1 MNNAALGAI
10 GGAIAGALGALVATK
25 TSTERAEDALNA
37 RFFDPAR
44 RPLGAPGASTSLT
57 GCAPG
62 ASAVT
67 LAGTWASFC
76 LAPADKAVYEA
87 EAAAIAR
94 KRNTTVLLATLAGA
108 AAGAVAGNALL
119 IKPAPRAQTAR

>member
-10 GGAIAGALGALVATK
+10 GGAIAGALAGLVATK
-25 TSTERAEDALNA
+25 KSTERAEDALNA

-44 RPLGAPGASTSLT
+44 RPLGSPGAATNLT
-57 GCAPG
+57 GCG
-62 ASAVT
+62 ADAAQVT

-76 LAPADKAVYEA
+76 LAPADKVVYEA

-94 KRNTTVLLATLAGA
+94 KRNTTVLLAAFAGA

-119 IKPAPRAQTAR
+119 IKPASARARTA